1 MIFSNPKATKESA
14 KESMKKWYNKVTD
27 FDNDAFNTVAATLY
41 QREDEILNYF
51 INRATNAAAESLNSK
66 IKNFRAQL
74 HGVVDVNFFLYR
86 LSMIFG

>member
-1 MIFSNPKATKESA
+1 
-14 KESMKKWYNKVTD
+14 MKKWYNKIAE
-27 FDNDAFNTVAATLY
+27 FENDAFNTVAATIY

-51 INRATNAAAESLNSK
+51 INRATNAAAESLNAK

-74 HGVVDVNFFLYR
+74 HGVADVNFFLYR